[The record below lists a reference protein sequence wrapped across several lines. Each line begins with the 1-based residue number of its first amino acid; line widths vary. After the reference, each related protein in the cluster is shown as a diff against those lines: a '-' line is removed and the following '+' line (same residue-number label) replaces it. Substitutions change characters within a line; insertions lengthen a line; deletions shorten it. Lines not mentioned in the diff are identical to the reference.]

1 MEISSIAGQAIQQA
15 LNKASATPAAGIPGK
30 EASPDA
36 VAALQNALN
45 SQPDPRQNPASAQ
58 PDAMPDA
65 QRVEPVQPTA
75 DGAGASLG
83 DRILNGLGQLND
95 STRDAVAKVDA
106 AVGPTG
112 DISPAELI
120 KAQYALMQVS
130 LQQDV
135 TAKAAGKATQTL
147 DTLLKNQ

>member
-15 LNKASATPAAGIPGK
+15 LNKASATPVAPVPGK

-36 VAALQNALN
+36 VTALQNALN
-45 SQPDPRQNPASAQ
+45 SQSNPQQNQAGAQ
-58 PDAMPDA
+58 PDG
-65 QRVEPVQPTA
+65 QRIEPVQPTS
-75 DGAGASLG
+75 DGPGTSLG

-135 TAKAAGKATQTL
+135 TSKAAGKATQTL